1 MSKATDFPRLLE
13 VFFTDRLIRQRRASP
28 HTIAAYR
35 DTFRLLFGFA
45 QQQLGKQPSAIE
57 LKELDAPLIGAFLDH
72 LEKCRGNGAR
82 TRNARLAAIHSFFR
96 YAALQE
102 PSNSA
107 LIQRVLAI
115 PSKRCN
121 RRLVGFLTRAEIDA
135 LIAAPDRSGWAGRRD
150 YAMLLL
156 AVQTGLRV
164 SELVGL
170 RRQDVVFGVG
180 AHIRCTGKGRKE
192 RCTPLR
198 KETVKVMRDW
208 LREFPEDSDGPLF
221 PSARG
226 RTLSRDGVEYLL
238 TKHVN
243 AARGK
248 CASLRKK
255 RVSPHVLRHST
266 AMDLLAHGVDHS
278 VIALWLGH
286 ESTDTTQIYLAA
298 DLTLKQK
305 ALAKSAPLNARAGTR
320 FRPKDRLLAFLKG
333 L

>member
-13 VFFTDRLIRQRRASP
+13 VFFTDRLIRQRRTSP

-57 LKELDAPLIGAFLDH
+57 LKELDAPLVGAFLDH

-121 RRLVGFLTRAEIDA
+121 RRLVGFLTRVEIDA
-135 LIAAPDRSGWAGRRD
+135 LLAAPDRSGWAGRRD

-180 AHIRCTGKGRKE
+180 AHIRCVGKE

-198 KETVKVMRDW
+198 KETVKVMRYW
-208 LREFPEDSDGPLF
+208 LREFPEHSDRPLF

-238 TKHVN
+238 AKHVN

-320 FRPKDRLLAFLKG
+320 FRPNDRLLAFLKG